1 MWLIWLIVAGFF
13 LILQCM
19 TTGFLVFWFSI
30 AALITMLASLF
41 VKNVIV
47 QIATF
52 VISSAII
59 LYVTRSL
66 KENVPMQDETI
77 KTNAHSV
84 EDKVGKVTVDI
95 DPSEATGQVKIDG
108 ETWSAKSYNDTFIS
122 KNTEVSIEKIE
133 GVKVIVKPLQLE
145 NEEA

>member
-1 MWLIWLIVAGFF
+1 
-13 LILQCM
+13 
-19 TTGFLVFWFSI
+19 
-30 AALITMLASLF
+30 
-41 VKNVIV
+41 
-47 QIATF
+47 
-52 VISSAII
+52 
-59 LYVTRSL
+59 
-66 KENVPMQDETI
+66 MQDETI
-77 KTNAHSV
+77 KTNTHSV